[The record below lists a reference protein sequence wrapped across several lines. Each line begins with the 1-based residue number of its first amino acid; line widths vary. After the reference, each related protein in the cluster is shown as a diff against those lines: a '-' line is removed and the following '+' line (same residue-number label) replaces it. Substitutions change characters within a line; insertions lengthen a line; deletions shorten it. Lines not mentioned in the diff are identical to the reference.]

1 MQLSEYVLNVQAG
14 RAEEGLVE
22 QAGYQNTGPD
32 RYRTAG

>member
-14 RAEEGLVE
+14 RAEEVE